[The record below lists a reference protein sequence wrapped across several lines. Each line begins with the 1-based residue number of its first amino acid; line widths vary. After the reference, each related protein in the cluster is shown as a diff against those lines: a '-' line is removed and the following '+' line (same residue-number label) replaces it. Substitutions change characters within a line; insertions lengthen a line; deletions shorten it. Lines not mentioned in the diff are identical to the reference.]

1 MRVLSVLLACLLVAP
16 ALGADRSKA
25 EKALKE
31 AVASENSEGVKTA
44 CDDLLE
50 VGGKESLNVIL
61 GLTGRSET
69 SLYWQL
75 VNAAGGFKDQPALEE
90 LGKYIV
96 GHQSDQK
103 SSLARDLLFALQN
116 NHSSFVTTPL
126 AIVLEK
132 GSFDLKLLAI
142 DQLAVNRSIEAV
154 DALIAATRREEKADD
169 ELKRRIENALKLLTG
184 ESFGDAANW
193 EGWWKKQ
200 RASGIPAPK
209 AAEGGGSAG
218 GTMEKPRDNEW
229 HGTIEKLGQER
240 IVVLAGCYDEIQPI
254 LEQNK
259 IPHTVAKKTD
269 FDNDP
274 QRFLKEAYAL
284 LINCDDCYEGKPPG
298 APNSGGHRL
307 SDKTL
312 QAVKQWVEQQGGYLF
327 CEDWGL
333 IDVTGILWPDK
344 ISTLNGAA
352 VPPMTDELTVK
363 LTPARGMTTHPLMRG
378 VWQKPR
384 AVDQGK
390 REEGDNTRE
399 KKESPAEPLK
409 HKWKVDNLSAAI
421 KIVDPQ
427 SVMPLL
433 ESEELG
439 KAHNGSAVV
448 AATFRTGT
456 WNPTGPKKQAT
467 GPGAS
472 PKTAEFSSL
481 AKGGRVLQTVSHF
494 GHQSSEDDGQALH
507 NLLINFMLEA
517 AKHHAAVH

>member
-1 MRVLSVLLACLLVAP
+1 MRVPSILLACLLVAP

-31 AVASENSEGVKTA
+31 AVAAENAEGVKTA
-44 CDDLLE
+44 CDELLE
-50 VGGKESLNVIL
+50 AGGKESLNAIV
-61 GLTGRSET
+61 GLTGRSE
-69 SLYWQL
+69 SSVYWQL
-75 VNAAGGFKDQPALEE
+75 VNAAGGFKDAPALEE
-90 LGKYIV
+90 LGKFIV

-116 NHSSFVTTPL
+116 NHSSYVTTAL

-132 GSFDLKLLAI
+132 GSFDLKLLAV

-154 DALIAATRREEKADD
+154 DALIAATRREEKSD
-169 ELKRRIENALKLLTG
+169 EEIKRRIENALKLLTG

-200 RASGIPAPK
+200 RSSGVPAPK
-209 AAEGGGSAG
+209 GGEGSAA

-229 HGTIEKLGQER
+229 HGTIEKLGKER

-274 QRFLKEAYAL
+274 QKFLKEAYAL

-298 APNSGGHRL
+298 APNSGGKRL
-307 SDKTL
+307 SDRTL
-312 QAVKQWVEQQGGYLF
+312 QAIKQWVEQQGGYLF
-327 CEDWGL
+327 AEDWGL
-333 IDVTGILWPDK
+333 IDVTGVLWPDK

-363 LTPARGMTTHPLMRG
+363 LTPAKGSTTHPLMRG

-390 REEGDNTRE
+390 KEEGENTRE

-409 HKWKVDNLSAAI
+409 HKWKVDNMSAAI
-421 KIVDPQ
+421 KIVDTQ
-427 SVMPLL
+427 SVIPLL

-439 KAHNGSAVV
+439 KAKNGSAVV
-448 AATFRTGT
+448 AATFRAGT

-494 GHQSSEDDGQALH
+494 GHQSSEDDGQALQ

-517 AKHHAAVH
+517 AKHHSALH